1 MPFSTE
7 FHGGG
12 NGHVFLI
19 LRIITIIIT
28 IFCSIPK
35 VTRILFL
42 QWNES
47 QKEGRCGFP
56 EIKNS
61 LAQSNPIKR
70 HLNTA
75 NELPSGS
82 ATPEAPSWPA
92 ADGFATNDDDGLMS
106 DIKLRRG
113 KA

>member
-1 MPFSTE
+1 MN
-7 FHGGG
+7 HRKKGDV
-12 NGHVFLI
+12 VFQRSKI
-19 LRIITIIIT
+19 AKPK
-28 IFCSIPK
+28 SIPLS
-35 VTRILFL
+35 VTYV
-42 QWNES
+42 S
-47 QKEGRCGFP
+47 
-56 EIKNS
+56 
-61 LAQSNPIKR
+61 
-70 HLNTA
+70 TA